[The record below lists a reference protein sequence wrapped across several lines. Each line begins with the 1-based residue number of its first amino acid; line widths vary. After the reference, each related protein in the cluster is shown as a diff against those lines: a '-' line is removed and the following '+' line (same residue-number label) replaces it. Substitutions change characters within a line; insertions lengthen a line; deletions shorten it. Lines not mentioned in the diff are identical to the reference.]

1 MSPLLSRL
9 LTHTP
14 PIVKRQALVQLFR
27 ATAAAFQADM
37 PRLSGLS
44 WEQCLLA
51 YARFTTNQAEEALR
65 QGGDL
70 SALQERLYRNAYRL
84 GRTPGW
90 LLRVR
95 SVDDVMALSRALYDI
110 LDIDFDGSVSGG
122 VSGSGSGEITISRC
136 YFSSHYSPEVCQVMS
151 AMDRGLLAGLAGGG
165 ELIFSQRVTEG
176 QPCCRAHFALAGN
189 PSPARL

>member
-1 MSPLLSRL
+1 MSPLLARL

-14 PIVKRQALVQLFR
+14 AIVKRQALVQLFR

-44 WEQCLLA
+44 REQCLLA
-51 YARFTTNQAEEALR
+51 YARFTADQADEALR

-84 GRTPGW
+84 GRTLGW

-95 SVDDVMALSRALYDI
+95 SVDDVMAFGRFLYDI
-110 LDIDFDGSVSGG
+110 LDTDFDGSDSGKA
-122 VSGSGSGEITISRC
+122 SAEITISRC
-136 YFSSHYSPEVCQVMS
+136 YFSSYYSPEACQVMS

-165 ELIFSQRVTEG
+165 ELAFIERITEG
-176 QPCCRAHFALAGN
+176 HACCRARFTLAGK
-189 PSPARL
+189 PAMVSSWEE